1 LGLIFS
7 IFAYAIGSVTLVS
20 SVGAL
25 QPILTVMLIMILGA
39 LAPRLAKELNE
50 RTDRSSLMHK
60 GAAFMMVIVG
70 VYFVS

>member
-1 LGLIFS
+1 MMAEIE
-7 IFAYAIGSVTLVS
+7 AIVNLVNG
-20 SVGAL
+20 VVWG
-25 QPILTVMLIMILGA
+25 PVMLIMILGA

-50 RTDRSSLMHK
+50 RTDRSSLMQK